1 MTITALIARIKNN
14 SIRHALWVAWCPVV
28 TLLMI
33 SRFAYSPNL
42 RAIVATT
49 NRIGWNGVS
58 NTGATS
64 V

>member
-14 SIRHALWVAWCPVV
+14 SIRHALWLAWCPVV

-42 RAIVATT
+42 RAIVMTT
-49 NRIGWNGVS
+49 NRLGWHGVS
-58 NTGATS
+58 DTSAAT
-64 V
+64 